1 MLVTMKSAPPSI
13 PAGRFKAE
21 CLALLDR
28 VAATG
33 EALVVTKRGR
43 PVARILPFTEEAVRP
58 LLGSVTELGDIIA
71 PVDAA
76 WDAST

>member
-1 MLVTMKSAPPSI
+1 MTMKTNVPSI

-33 EALVVTKRGR
+33 ETLVITKRGR
-43 PVARILPFTEEAVRP
+43 PVARILPFTDNTPRP
-58 LLGSVTELGDIIA
+58 LLGSVKELGDVVA
-71 PVDAA
+71 PLSLA
-76 WDAST
+76 WDSEK